1 MDAATHNDRIHE
13 LRHPRTTALTS
24 ASVFGMAANS
34 ASVIG
39 FTGARS
45 R

>member
-1 MDAATHNDRIHE
+1 MDAAAHDDRIHAF
-13 LRHPRTTALTS
+13 RHPRTTALTS
-24 ASVFGMAANS
+24 SSVFGTAANS